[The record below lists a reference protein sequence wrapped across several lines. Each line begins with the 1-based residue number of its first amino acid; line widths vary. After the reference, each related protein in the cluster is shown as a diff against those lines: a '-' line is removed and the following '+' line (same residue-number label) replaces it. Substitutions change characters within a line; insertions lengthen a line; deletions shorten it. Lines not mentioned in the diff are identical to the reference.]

1 MKAIQ
6 KADRFHFHFRGR
18 WTAQN
23 IIDMLKTLAFRVL
36 RFLYRSR
43 KLLLLIAVVVLITLL
58 FNFLIGSW
66 IGNNANPNN
75 NDDED
80 RTIPARGTIH
90 VRGLEIYGG
99 DIITADSG
107 NIYLDWGELTL
118 GATKN
123 ASFYVLSNS
132 NVDVELGL
140 NVTNWVPKGIDHYFS
155 ISWDYNGT
163 ILSSGADQEP
173 LLVTLSLNVASS
185 KDFIDFLVNN
195 SVTDFG
201 FDITVYASGV

>member
-6 KADRFHFHFRGR
+6 KAGRFHFHFRGR
-18 WTAQN
+18 QTAQN
-23 IIDMLKTLAFRVL
+23 IFDMLKTLAFRVL

-43 KLLLLIAVVVLITLL
+43 KLILLIAVAILITLVL
-58 FNFLIGSW
+58 NFLIISLM
-66 IGNNANPNN
+66 GNTANSND

-80 RTIPARGTIH
+80 RTLPARGTIH

-140 NVTNWVPKGIDHYFS
+140 NVTNWVPPEIDHYFS

-163 ILSSGADQEP
+163 VLTSGPDQEP
-173 LLVTLSLNVASS
+173 LLVTLSLNVAAS
-185 KDFIDFLVNN
+185 KEFINFLVDN

>member
-1 MKAIQ
+1 
-6 KADRFHFHFRGR
+6 
-18 WTAQN
+18 
-23 IIDMLKTLAFRVL
+23 MLKTLAFRVL

-43 KLLLLIAVVVLITLL
+43 KLILLITVAILITLVI
-58 FNFLIGSW
+58 NFLIISLM
-66 IGNNANPNN
+66 GNTANSNN
-75 NDDED
+75 NEDED
-80 RTIPARGTIH
+80 RTLPARGTIH

-140 NVTNWVPKGIDHYFS
+140 NVTNWVPPGIDHYFS

-163 ILSSGADQEP
+163 VLTSGPDQEP
-173 LLVTLSLNVASS
+173 LLVTLSLNVAAS
-185 KDFIDFLVNN
+185 KEFINFLVDN